1 MIFNIALKNFLR
13 QGIRSFLNTLVIS
26 LVIVAVIFNLSLYN
40 GFQSQAT
47 RNMVDTD
54 VGGGHYV
61 VPGFDLLS
69 PTEWE
74 DHTLP
79 VPARLKNLPHSEK
92 AEILVLQGQIYPN
105 RRLFPVQL
113 RGVNIDQNLLKLSL
127 DGLKPVDPIAGQTIP
142 VVLGRKIAEKAH
154 LKKGNS
160 VIMKWRDR
168 FGAVDA
174 RQIKVKDVVD
184 FTNPRINEGIVW
196 LRLDHLRQITQRPE
210 EVSWVVVRTFMG
222 TVEGLEYHSVK
233 KLMSD
238 LLNLIK
244 NDRRYAKIM
253 WVILLFMA
261 GISIF
266 NTQILNLF
274 KRQKE
279 VGTYLALGMTARQ
292 IMWLFTLEGSLA
304 AFGAVVLAALLGI
317 PFFMWFQS
325 VGLDVS
331 HLSESTIPIQ
341 ENIILKFLPHEVVL
355 TAIVIVVIMI
365 FLAWF
370 PVKKISRMSPT
381 LALRG
386 RALQ

>member
-1 MIFNIALKNFLR
+1 MIFSIALKNFFR

-26 LVIVAVIFNLSLYN
+26 LVIIAVIFNLSMYN

-74 DHTLP
+74 DYTLP
-79 VPARLKNLPHSEK
+79 VPAKLKNLPLSEK
-92 AEILVLQGQIYPN
+92 AEVLVLQGQIYPN

-113 RGVNIDQNLLKLSL
+113 RGVDIEQSLLKLPL
-127 DGLKPVDPIAGQTIP
+127 EGLKVVDPIAGQTIP
-142 VVLGRKIAEKAH
+142 VVLGRKIAERAL
-154 LKKGNS
+154 LKKGDS
-160 VIMKWRDR
+160 VILKWRDR

-174 RQIKVKDVVD
+174 REMKVMDVVD

-210 EVSWVVVRTFMG
+210 EVSWVVVRESLG
-222 TVEGLEYHSVK
+222 KVEGVEYHSVER
-233 KLMSD
+233 LMAD

-244 NDRRYAKIM
+244 NDRRYAIVM

-292 IMWLFTLEGSLA
+292 IMWLFTLEGSLE
-304 AFGAVVLAALLGI
+304 I
-317 PFFMWFQS
+317 
-325 VGLDVS
+325 
-331 HLSESTIPIQ
+331 
-341 ENIILKFLPHEVVL
+341 
-355 TAIVIVVIMI
+355 
-365 FLAWF
+365 
-370 PVKKISRMSPT
+370 
-381 LALRG
+381 G
-386 RALQ
+386 RAHV